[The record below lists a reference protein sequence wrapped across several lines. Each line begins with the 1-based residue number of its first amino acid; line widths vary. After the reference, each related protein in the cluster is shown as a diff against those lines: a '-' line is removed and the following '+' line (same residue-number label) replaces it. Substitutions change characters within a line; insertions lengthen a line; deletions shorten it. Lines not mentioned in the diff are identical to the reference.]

1 MRVGNTDQY
10 NLRKNNLLLR
20 KERIIEFLST
30 FLCDFWKKYVL
41 CIFSN
46 YSYSTNSKK
55 VYVGLILKLFG
66 LYFVF

>member
-10 NLRKNNLLLR
+10 NLQKNNLLLR

-41 CIFSN
+41 FFSN
-46 YSYSTNSKK
+46 YSTNSNK
-55 VYVGLILKLFG
+55 VYVDLILKLFG